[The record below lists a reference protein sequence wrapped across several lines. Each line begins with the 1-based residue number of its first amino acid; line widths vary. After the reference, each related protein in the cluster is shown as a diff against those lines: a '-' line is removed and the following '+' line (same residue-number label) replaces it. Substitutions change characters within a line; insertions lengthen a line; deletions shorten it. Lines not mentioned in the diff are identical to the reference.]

1 MASHEARICSPSTCH
16 VLSKGLVANK
26 AGSEHFCDTD
36 FSIHGMASV
45 EQQTHCGLQNFCRR
59 FSIPGAF
66 LAGRLPL
73 LAWASKSSRES
84 HNAKTF
90 LKNVT
95 NNKSLV

>member
-26 AGSEHFCDTD
+26 AGSERFCDND
-36 FSIHGMASV
+36 FSIHRMASV

-73 LAWASKSSRES
+73 LAWASIHES
-84 HNAKTF
+84 LTMPKLF
-90 LKNVT
+90 K
-95 NNKSLV
+95 KM